1 MPGVTPGMTAEKG
14 TSMVKQKTSSG
25 CTAQI
30 GEEVVDATGK
40 LIHSDSNRSSQIM
53 YSADGY
59 VGVVSTP
66 SGRKPLANSG
76 GRTDLGGATP
86 EELMEATR
94 SVTCYA
100 GHYEMKGDEVHH
112 HVEMALSP
120 NLVGQTMIRRVH
132 FDGPNLTLSAR
143 PDAQGQVRRIL
154 WRRVGAK

>member
-1 MPGVTPGMTAEKG
+1 M
-14 TSMVKQKTSSG
+14 
-25 CTAQI
+25 
-30 GEEVVDATGK
+30 DATGK
-40 LIHSDSNRSSQIM
+40 VIHSDNNRSSQIM

-66 SGRKPLANSG
+66 SGRKKTSALA

-86 EELMEATR
+86 EELAEATR
-94 SVTCYA
+94 TVTCYA
-100 GHYEMKGDEVHH
+100 GRYEVKDGEVHH

-120 NLVGQTMIRRVH
+120 NLIGSTLIRRVH

-154 WRRVGAK
+154 WRRVEAK

>member
-1 MPGVTPGMTAEKG
+1 MEAMMKREDLVGVYRQT
-14 TSMVKQKTSSG
+14 
-25 CTAQI
+25 

-66 SGRKPLANSG
+66 GGRKKPPGAA
-76 GRTDLGGATP
+76 GRTDLAGATP
-86 EELMEATR
+86 EELVEATR
-94 SVTCYA
+94 GVTCYA
-100 GHYEMKGDEVHH
+100 GHYELKGDEVHH
-112 HVEMALSP
+112 HVEMALNP
-120 NLVGQTMIRRVH
+120 GLVGQTMIRRVQ

-154 WRRVGAK
+154 WRRVAGK

>member
-1 MPGVTPGMTAEKG
+1 MKPGMTLRGMRMLKKEDLVG
-14 TSMVKQKTSSG
+14 VYRQT
-25 CTAQI
+25 

-66 SGRKPLANSG
+66 AGRKPLVNAG

-86 EELMEATR
+86 EELKEATR

-120 NLVGQTMIRRVH
+120 NLVGQTMIRRVQL
-132 FDGPNLTLSAR
+132 DGADLTLSAR

>member
-1 MPGVTPGMTAEKG
+1 MKREDIVGVYR
-14 TSMVKQKTSSG
+14 
-25 CTAQI
+25 QI
-30 GEEVVDATGK
+30 GEEVVDAAGK

-66 SGRKPLANSG
+66 SGRKLLANSG

-86 EELMEATR
+86 DELKEATR

-100 GHYEMKGDEVHH
+100 GHYELKGGEVHH

-120 NLVGQTMIRRVH
+120 NLVGGTLIRRVH
-132 FDGPNLTLSAR
+132 IDGPNLTLSAR

-154 WRRVGAK
+154 WRRVPGK